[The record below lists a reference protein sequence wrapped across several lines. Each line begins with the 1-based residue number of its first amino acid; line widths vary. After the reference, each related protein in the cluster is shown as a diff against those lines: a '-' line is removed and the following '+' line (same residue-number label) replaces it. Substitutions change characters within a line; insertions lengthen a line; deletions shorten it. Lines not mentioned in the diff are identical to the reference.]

1 MIGSTLVLL
10 TERLAQIRSF
20 YPVFDELAT
29 SRRLLEITLK
39 TVIGLIKVPN
49 SGSFIARMQV
59 YCCRNL
65 GSADCSLTG

>member
-1 MIGSTLVLL
+1 MIGSTPVLL
-10 TERLAQIRSF
+10 SERLAQIRSF

-29 SRRLLEITLK
+29 SRHFLEITLK
-39 TVIGLIKVPN
+39 TVIGLITVPN
-49 SGSFIARMQV
+49 SGFFIAGMQV